1 MHRFLSLLLLS
12 LLVFAGFPAQAR
24 VEGSPEDLEPTRD
37 QRLATE
43 LITQIMGRY
52 HYRKVPL
59 DDALSSELLERYL
72 DDLDPNRSY
81 FMASDIETF
90 SAYKTR
96 MDDYLLAARLSPA
109 FQIFKTF
116 ARRLE
121 DRMAYAQELLDRDFD
136 FSIDEQYQ
144 VDRGEA
150 PWAEDRAEMNEIWRK
165 RVKNDVLSLKLA
177 GKKTDEVKETLSKRY
192 KQLLKRTRQFGDD
205 DVYQLFINA
214 YTRSVEPHTNYF
226 SPMSS
231 ENFEIRMTLSL
242 EGIGAELTTDNDY
255 TRVRRIITGGPADMS
270 KLLRADDRIIGVAQ
284 GDDQTV
290 TDVIGWR
297 LDDVVDLIRGPKGTV
312 VRLEILPKGIGP
324 EGPSKVVRLVRNKIK
339 LEEQAAK
346 SSVIEI
352 PTDKGPLQIGVID
365 LPTFYMDYAARA
377 RGEKDYKSTTRDV
390 RRLLKELKAKDVAGV
405 VMDLRGNSGG
415 SLTEATDLT
424 GLFIKSGPVVQV
436 RDANGDIEINTD
448 PDPEIAYDGPLAVL
462 VDRSSASASEIFA
475 GAIQDYHR
483 GVVIGEPT
491 YGKGTVQ
498 QLVNLDR
505 YVRNKDSRLGQLK
518 MTIAQFFRVNGES
531 TQNRGVIP
539 DIEFPTRLHNDQ
551 YGESAQDNALPWA
564 AVDPTEFTPVNSVDR
579 ALGDA
584 RRGHELRAK
593 TDVAFQILLEEAAA
607 SNKAEEKKTVSL
619 LETRRRQERDS
630 NEKAQRARTNRL
642 RISKGLD
649 PLPILTDEQRAAEL
663 AAKEAEEE
671 NADADDDKKKDGDDV
686 LLTESARILG
696 DVIRFNLKP
705 GNTALTAG
713 GV

>member
-1 MHRFLSLLLLS
+1 MQKFLSLLLL
-12 LLVFAGFPAQAR
+12 LLIVPLGENVQAR

-59 DDALSSELLERYL
+59 DDQLSARLLDRYL
-72 DDLDPNRSY
+72 KDLDPNRSY
-81 FMASDIETF
+81 FLASDTEAF

-121 DRMAYAQELLDRDFD
+121 ERMEYALGLLEHDFD
-136 FSIDEQYQ
+136 FDIDEDYL
-144 VDRGEA
+144 VDRSEA
-150 PWAEDRAEMNEIWRK
+150 PWPSSREEMNEIWRK
-165 RVKNDVLSLKLA
+165 RVKNDFLTLKLA
-177 GKKTDEVKETLSKRY
+177 GKKPDEIKETLGKRY

-214 YTRSVEPHTNYF
+214 YTQSVEPHTNYF

-242 EGIGAELTTDNDY
+242 EGIGAELTTENEY
-255 TRVRRIITGGPADMS
+255 TRVRRVITGGPADLS
-270 KLLRADDRIIGVAQ
+270 KLLHSGDRIVGVAQ
-284 GDDQTV
+284 GDEESV

-312 VRLEILPKGIGP
+312 VRLEILPKGTGQ
-324 EGPSKVVRLVRNKIK
+324 EGPSKVIRLVRNKIK

-346 SSVIEI
+346 SSVLEVPGKDGAI
-352 PTDKGPLQIGVID
+352 KIGVID

-377 RGEKDYKSTTRDV
+377 RGEADYKSTTRDV
-390 RRLLKELKAKDVAGV
+390 RRLLKELQDQGVAGV

-436 RDANGDIEINTD
+436 RDANGDIEVNTD
-448 PDPEIAYDGPLAVL
+448 PDPEIAYSGPLAVL

-483 GVVIGEPT
+483 GIVIGEPT

-539 DIEFPTRLHNDQ
+539 DIEFHTRVTNDK
-551 YGESAQDNALPWA
+551 YGESAQANALPWA
-564 AVDPTEFTPVNSVDR
+564 EVNAADFTPVNAVDR

-584 RRGHELRAK
+584 RRGHLLRAK
-593 TDVAFQILLEEAAA
+593 TDVAFQVLLEEAAA
-607 SNKAEEKKTVSL
+607 ADKADEKKTVSL
-619 LETRRRQERDS
+619 LETRRRQERDN

-642 RISKGLD
+642 RISKGLE
-649 PLPILTDEQRAAEL
+649 PLPLLTEEQRAAEL

-671 NADADDDKKKDGDDV
+671 NADAEDEKKKDEDDV

-696 DVIRFNLKP
+696 DVIQFNVQP
-705 GNTALTAG
+705 GRSALTAG